1 LVAPLVA
8 YEFINIP
15 MPNLH
20 PSLAALLDFSG
31 QTVVITGANRGLG
44 KAMAA
49 RFWQAGANVALLARN
64 QSELDNAVAELRGER
79 DDADGL
85 YSASVDVAVTEQ
97 VDLAAKEILAKWQ
110 RVDVL
115 INNAGIVSPGS
126 YDKIDLD
133 EWDRLLNANLT
144 GSYRMV
150 RAFAPTMQQQRS
162 GRIINISSITA
173 QTGGVSGGVHYAA
186 AKGGMLAMTKTLARD
201 LAPYNITVN
210 SITPGQIDSRPNML
224 NDEARHRIEA
234 MIPLG
239 RLGHVDD
246 IAYAALFLASP
257 MAAYITGFTLDIN
270 GGLLKR

>member
-1 LVAPLVA
+1 MTNLNSPL
-8 YEFINIP
+8 
-15 MPNLH
+15 
-20 PSLAALLDFSG
+20 SALLDFSD
-31 QTVVITGANRGLG
+31 QIVIITGANRGLG

-49 RFWQAGANVALLARN
+49 RFWQAGAKVALLARN
-64 QSELDNAVAELRGER
+64 QADLDVVAAELLTQRN
-79 DDADGL
+79 DATAL
-85 YSASVDVAVTEQ
+85 YRASVDVANTEQ
-97 VDLAAKEILAKWQ
+97 VNHAAGEILAKWG
-110 RVDVL
+110 RADVL

-133 EWDRLLNANLT
+133 EWDRILNANLT

-150 RAFAPTMQQQRS
+150 LAFAPTMQQQRS

-173 QTGGVSGGVHYAA
+173 QTGGVSGGIHYSAS
-186 AKGGMLAMTKTLARD
+186 KGGLLAMTKTLARD
-201 LAPYNITVN
+201 LASYNITVN
-210 SITPGQIDSRPNML
+210 TITPGQIESRADML
-224 NDEARHRIEA
+224 TDESRQRIEA

-257 MAAYITGFTLDIN
+257 MASYITGFTLDVN

>member
-1 LVAPLVA
+1 
-8 YEFINIP
+8 

-20 PSLAALLDFSG
+20 PTLAALLDFSG
-31 QTVVITGANRGLG
+31 QSVVITGANRGLG
-44 KAMAA
+44 KAMAT

-64 QSELDNAVAELRGER
+64 QAELDKVASELRAER
-79 DDADGL
+79 DDPHAL
-85 YSASVDVAVTEQ
+85 YSASVDVADTNQVNRAAEQ
-97 VDLAAKEILAKWQ
+97 ILAQWG
-110 RVDVL
+110 RVDIL
-115 INNAGIVSPGS
+115 INNAGMVSPGS

-144 GSYRMV
+144 GAYRMV
-150 RAFAPTMQQQRS
+150 RAFAPTMQKQRS
-162 GRIINISSITA
+162 GRIINISSVTA
-173 QTGGVSGGVHYAA
+173 QTGGVSGGVHYSAS
-186 AKGGMLAMTKTLARD
+186 KGGLLAMTKTLARD

-210 SITPGQIDSRPNML
+210 SITPGQIDSRGDML
-224 NDEARHRIEA
+224 SEESRKRIEA

-257 MAAYITGFTLDIN
+257 MASYITGTTLDVN